1 MDPFEKVAI
10 GRTGVQV
17 TRLGLGGAPLS
28 GMVLADGIYQGSA
41 YDQSLEIIQ
50 RAYDLGIRYFDTAPL
65 YGEGRSEIR
74 YGRVL
79 GGLERASFS
88 ISTKVSRLLIPADPA
103 DLSHYSED
111 GLPHYNI
118 QFDFSRDGIL
128 RSLEESL
135 ERLHFEAVDVLYL
148 HDSDFVGQHADEDF
162 AAGLSALV
170 ELRRQGVVKAIG
182 MGMNQWELSGRMVE
196 RFDLDFILLA
206 GRYTLLEQ
214 SALPEFLPLCLERG
228 VRLAIG
234 GPYNSGILARDLDQP
249 VSFEY
254 QPAPPHLIEKARRLK
269 AVCDRHQVELRAA
282 ALQFLFA
289 HAAVA
294 TAVPGAATV
303 AELEDNVRMM
313 QVQIPAD
320 LWAELKSEN
329 LLPAAAPTP

>member
-103 DLSHYSED
+103 DLSPYSED

-269 AVCDRHQVELRAA
+269 AVCERHRVELRAA

-294 TAVPGAATV
+294 TVVPGAATV

-313 QVQIPAD
+313 QVEIPAD

>member
-1 MDPFEKVAI
+1 MDPCEKVAI

-103 DLSHYSED
+103 ALSPYSED

-135 ERLHFEAVDVLYL
+135 KRLQFEAVDVLYL
-148 HDSDFVGQHADEDF
+148 HDSDFAGQHADEDF
-162 AAGLSALV
+162 AAGLSTLV
-170 ELRRQGVVKAIG
+170 ELRQQGVVKAIG

-196 RFDLDFILLA
+196 RFELDFILLA

-269 AVCDRHQVELRAA
+269 AVCERHRVELRAA

-294 TAVPGAATV
+294 TVVPGAATV

-313 QVQIPAD
+313 QVEIPAD

>member
-103 DLSHYSED
+103 DLSPYSED

-269 AVCDRHQVELRAA
+269 AVCERHQVELRAA

>member
-103 DLSHYSED
+103 DLSPYSED

-128 RSLEESL
+128 RSLEERL
-135 ERLHFEAVDVLYL
+135 ERLQFEAVDVLYL
-148 HDSDFVGQHADEDF
+148 HDSDFAGQHADEDF
-162 AAGLSALV
+162 VAGLSTLV
-170 ELRRQGVVKAIG
+170 ELRQQGVVKAIG

-196 RFDLDFILLA
+196 RFELDFILLA

-269 AVCDRHQVELRAA
+269 AVCERHRVELRAA

-294 TAVPGAATV
+294 TVVPGAATV

-313 QVQIPAD
+313 QVEIPAD

>member
-1 MDPFEKVAI
+1 MDPCEKVAI

-41 YDQSLEIIQ
+41 YDQSLKIIQ

-103 DLSHYSED
+103 DLSPYSED

-135 ERLHFEAVDVLYL
+135 ERLQFEAVDVLYL
-148 HDSDFVGQHADEDF
+148 HDSDFAGQHADEDF
-162 AAGLSALV
+162 AAGLSTLV
-170 ELRRQGVVKAIG
+170 ELRQQGVVKAIG

-196 RFDLDFILLA
+196 RFELDFILLA

-269 AVCDRHQVELRAA
+269 AVCERHRVELRAA